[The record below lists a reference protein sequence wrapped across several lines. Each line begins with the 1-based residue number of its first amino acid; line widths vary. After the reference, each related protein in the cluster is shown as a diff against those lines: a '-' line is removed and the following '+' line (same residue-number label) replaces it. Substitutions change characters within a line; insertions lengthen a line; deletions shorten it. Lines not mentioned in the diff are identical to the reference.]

1 MKTKFSKNE
10 RLIHHLM
17 LKSVELKNPGLLD
30 GKMGLSIFFF
40 HYARFADNDVYEELA
55 GDLIDELLE
64 NIHQDLPITFA
75 SGLSGIAW
83 GVEYLIKNGFVE
95 GKSNEICE
103 ELDKK
108 IMTVDP
114 RRLESSSLKTG
125 LEGIAHYV
133 LARMSG
139 AIRQKAAIPFDEM
152 YVRDLS
158 DALKTALQK
167 QDSLEMNKFLQQLLS
182 FTKKEKPIEYTFDIF
197 SMFEASDIREKRMY
211 SLPLDLDKG
220 IAGYLLN
227 QIRLYTQ
234 DKAWILSNQIKQDND

>member
-10 RLIHHLM
+10 KLIHHLM

-108 IMTVDP
+108 IIIADP
-114 RRLESSSLKTG
+114 RRFEDYSLEIG
-125 LEGIAHYV
+125 LMGMIHYV
-133 LARMSG
+133 LARLGS
-139 AIRQKAAIPFDEM
+139 AINQQVTIPFDKV
-152 YVRDLS
+152 YLQDFA
-158 DALKTALQK
+158 DALRIALQK
-167 QDSLEMNKFLQQLLS
+167 QEVSEADRLFQQLLS
-182 FTKKEKPIEYTFDIF
+182 YTEREESVEYTFDICA
-197 SMFEASDIREKRMY
+197 MFEAPDIKGERMY
-211 SLPLDLDKG
+211 SYPLGLNSG

-227 QIRLYTQ
+227 QI
-234 DKAWILSNQIKQDND
+234 S